1 MSYTEEELRDT
12 TRKFIDMLSGKNMC
26 EKNCERSFP
35 RDQHLI
41 VDQFISWR
49 EEQLPG
55 TPDERFFEVNY
66 KTPQG
71 GLNPFCLDILRQ
83 LFQIQKRM
91 DYLEVQNAD

>member
-41 VDQFISWR
+41 V
-49 EEQLPG
+49 
-55 TPDERFFEVNY
+55 VN
-66 KTPQG
+66 
-71 GLNPFCLDILRQ
+71 
-83 LFQIQKRM
+83 LFRGEKNNFQELLTKGSLKLIIKLLKM
-91 DYLEVQNAD
+91 VLIHFAWIF